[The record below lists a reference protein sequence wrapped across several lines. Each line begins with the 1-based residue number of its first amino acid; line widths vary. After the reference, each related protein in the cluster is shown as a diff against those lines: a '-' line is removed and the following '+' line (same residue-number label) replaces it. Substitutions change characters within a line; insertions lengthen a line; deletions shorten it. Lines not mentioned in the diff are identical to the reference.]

1 MNKIIIAFVFCM
13 TFTFYAS
20 AQDDERVKGDRN
32 VTIKQTYIDP
42 FNKIVVGE
50 DFYVEVFYNKKP
62 SVEVEADDNLHE
74 YISFE
79 VKDSVLTLKTT
90 KKIVSSKKMN
100 IKVNYDDAFQHIQT
114 LDDAE
119 IRSLTSLE
127 LKNATL
133 NTYGNSKA
141 YLNLKAKTF
150 KFQSLDK
157 SKVKLNVNAESSII
171 ELSGTSKLDAL
182 INSTNTEIN
191 MYQRANAD
199 VEGTAQKAT
208 IRCDN
213 NSKFN
218 GSNFTTQSCALKC
231 EISSDA
237 YIEVIND
244 ITIDVSGTSSI
255 YLYGNP
261 KITINQFLDTAKL
274 QKKER

>member
-13 TFTFYAS
+13 IFTFYAS

-141 YLNLKAKTF
+141 YLNIKAKTF